1 MESLIKMPIKVKEIA
16 FILIKVNKKIKE
28 TEEKVK

>member
-1 MESLIKMPIKVKEIA
+1 MESLIKISIKVKEIA
-16 FILIKVNKKIKE
+16 FIQIKVNKKIKE